1 MNVDV
6 TNTIVEYLK
15 TKPVDKAWLFGSFA
29 RNEEHDASDVD
40 IMVALSPDI
49 KMGLSF
55 YGMMVDLEKKLNRS
69 VDMVR
74 EGHLMPF
81 AEKSAM
87 EDRILIYEREH

>member
-1 MNVDV
+1 MNADV

-15 TKPVDKAWLFGSFA
+15 TKPVDKAWVFGSFA
-29 RNEEHDASDVD
+29 RNEEHDTSDVD
-40 IMVALSPDI
+40 IMVALSPGI

-55 YGMMVDLEKKLNRS
+55 YGMMVDLEKRLNRP

-74 EGHLMPF
+74 EGHLLQF

-87 EDRILIYEREH
+87 KDRILIYEREH